1 MIRRPPRST
10 LFPYTTLFRSFVVD
24 LDGLCLA
31 DPALDVGYL
40 LAYLRP
46 DGLWYGRAGMRRWFE
61 SAAAKFVSAYRRG
74 KGGRG
79 VGETKNCGIPERA
92 RLLPAP
98 ALFQNSA
105 RRLPRPNN
113 PPPPARA
120 TLPTAN

>member
-74 KGGRG
+74 KVETRVDETTIGGILEGPR
-79 VGETKNCGIPERA
+79 PD
-92 RLLPAP
+92 PAP
-98 ALFQNSA
+98 GPFQNVA
-105 RRLPRPNN
+105 RTV
-113 PPPPARA
+113 PP
-120 TLPTAN
+120 LD